1 MAILDKES
9 RRLRMPS
16 LSAMKLQKKSTPP
29 SPESPPR
36 KDPPPVSA
44 VPQPPVYPAR
54 SDSVPVRPPR
64 PQEKELPPNPMLQNT
79 SPPFFPSAAS
89 SPPPAPFSNPTHPYN
104 DRPLPSFPR
113 VPVPRAA
120 DPVPVQQS
128 TPPPSDGSEPEP
140 ERITESSTRME
151 DVERK
156 HAPVAPAQAPAPAPT
171 PRYQP
176 YQPREQPPVAAD
188 EDDDPLE
195 DYIPDPE
202 PELDGPGDAVEIVSS
217 GEDDTGPWTP
227 PDYEPVAPP
236 LNKLHYACYQE
247 HRAMLPAQNM
257 WYPLPCMA
265 CQKFDRETRFRCV
278 FCCLRVCGACHEGL
292 RKSPH
297 RSLARWM
304 ETLPGHGRENGQA
317 SAF

>member
-1 MAILDKES
+1 MAILDKEN

-36 KDPPPVSA
+36 KDPAPVH
-44 VPQPPVYPAR
+44 PVR

-64 PQEKELPPNPMLQNT
+64 PQEKELPPNPMLQST
-79 SPPFFPSAAS
+79 

-104 DRPLPSFPR
+104 ARPLPSFPR
-113 VPVPRAA
+113 VPVPKPA

-140 ERITESSTRME
+140 ERMPEPSTRLE
-151 DVERK
+151 DVEQK
-156 HAPVAPAQAPAPAPT
+156 QAPVNPAPA

-176 YQPREQPPVAAD
+176 YQPREQPPVAAADDD
-188 EDDDPLE
+188 EDPLE

-202 PELDGPGDAVEIVSS
+202 PELDGPGDAVDIVSA

-227 PDYEPVAPP
+227 PEYEPVAPP

-247 HRAMLPAQNM
+247 HRAMLPAQNL

-292 RKSPH
+292 KKSPH

-304 ETLPGHGRENGQA
+304 ETLPARENGQA